1 MKINYLTEVYHHEFL
16 NQMRSSQALSI
27 AKNKGLKLK
36 AILKLKK
43 RNLRSKLE
51 IYLQRSKTFKLLSMM
66 TMKITSYISEEEL
79 KNNKMMKK
87 KMKPQLLL

>member
-1 MKINYLTEVYHHEFL
+1 M
-16 NQMRSSQALSI
+16 SI
-27 AKNKGLKLK
+27 VKNKGLKLK
-36 AILKLKK
+36 AISKLKK

-51 IYLQRSKTFKLLSMM
+51 IYLQRSKTFKLLNMM